1 MAEPVLEDT
10 YLTFSS
16 DFDSIT
22 IPPSSFDNFCN
33 SSSDQVGNSISD
45 LRFLIDDD
53 DGDGDFQ
60 FTLEDN
66 LYFPSGN
73 ESFAI
78 PVDDTNQEMSGDF
91 TPASELSGDCVK
103 EETEKNTNGVLIST
117 PIYCDR
123 ESPGD
128 SDCSGTTQSLSLSA
142 QESAKRKK
150 DIQEDSSEESRNN
163 KYRRLDQDGFASVVT
178 GGSEEDVEKKNVRLV
193 RNRESA
199 HLSRQRKK
207 HYVEELED
215 KVKNM
220 HSTISELSS
229 KMSYFMAENVTLRQ
243 QMGPRNGICRPPMYP
258 PLAPMAYPWMPYPA
272 YMVKPQGSQVP
283 LLPIPRLK
291 PQQSVAKVKKIKK
304 VASFSVLGLLFCLFL
319 FCALAPIVNISYG
332 EYKSNYVTDGVYDQS
347 RGRVLVVDSNRAHCG
362 GDSDQGMRRNVS
374 ETENLGPPRNSSE
387 PLVASLFVPRNEKLV
402 KIDGNLIIH
411 SVLASEKA
419 RDSETKN
426 KEGKSGVAT
435 TTKGINSPAMP
446 LPDSTRTMDMSKH
459 LYSET
464 RKALSSSGSDDA
476 LKDQLKLTSANGQM
490 QQWFREGVA
499 GSMFSS
505 GMCTEVFQFDVSA
518 TSGSIIPASPPTE
531 QSKNIDTHK
540 GKNNRRILRG
550 GLSVSDFNL
559 TKDQNSSSKENIR
572 DTKPAPSMV
581 VSVLVDPREGGDGD
595 IDEMMGETKSLS
607 RVFIVLLVDDVKY
620 VTYSCILPRPEVP
633 HLVTT

>member
-10 YLTFSS
+10 SLTFSS
-16 DFDSIT
+16 EFDSIA
-22 IPPSSFDNFCN
+22 IHPSPFDNFCN
-33 SSSDQVGNSISD
+33 SSSEQVGNSISD

-53 DGDGDFQ
+53 VGDGDGQ
-60 FTLEDN
+60 FTIEED
-66 LYFPSGN
+66 LYFPSEN

-78 PVDDTNQEMSGDF
+78 PVDAREMSGDF
-91 TPASELSGDCVK
+91 TPASGISGDCVN
-103 EETEKNTNGVLIST
+103 EDTVKNKNGVLIST
-117 PIYCDR
+117 SIYCDR
-123 ESPGD
+123 ESPRD

-142 QESAKRKK
+142 HQESAKRIKE
-150 DIQEDSSEESRNN
+150 IQEDSSEESRNN
-163 KYRRLDQDGFASVVT
+163 KYRRLDQDAFASVVT
-178 GGSEEDVEKKNVRLV
+178 GGGEEDDEKQNVRLV

-215 KVKNM
+215 KVRNM

-243 QMGPRNGICRPPMYP
+243 QMGPRNGMCRPPMYP

-304 VASFSVLGLLFCLFL
+304 VASVSVLGLLFCLFL

-347 RGRVLVVDSNRAHCG
+347 RGRVLFVDSSNKAHCG
-362 GDSDQGMRRNVS
+362 GGSDQGVRSNVS

-426 KEGKSGVAT
+426 NEGKSGVAT
-435 TTKGINSPAMP
+435 TTEGIISPAMP
-446 LPDSTRTMDMSKH
+446 LPDSSRTMDMSKH
-459 LYSET
+459 LYSES
-464 RKALSSSGSDDA
+464 RKALSSSSSHDT
-476 LKDQLKLTSANGQM
+476 LKDQLKSTTCNGKM
-490 QQWFREGVA
+490 QQWFREGIA
-499 GSMFSS
+499 GPMFSS
-505 GMCTEVFQFDVSA
+505 GMCTEVFQFDVSS

-531 QSKNIDTHK
+531 QSKNTDTHK
-540 GKNNRRILRG
+540 GKKNRRILHG

-559 TKDQNSSSKENIR
+559 TEDHNSSSKENIR

-595 IDEMMGETKSLS
+595 IDEMMGGTKSLS
-607 RVFIVLLVDDVKY
+607 PVFIVLLVDDVKY
-620 VTYSCILPRPEVP
+620 VTYSCILPRPEFP

>member
-10 YLTFSS
+10 SLTFSS

-60 FTLEDN
+60 FTSEED
-66 LYFPSGN
+66 LYFPSEN
-73 ESFAI
+73 ESFAV
-78 PVDDTNQEMSGDF
+78 PVDAREMSGDF

-150 DIQEDSSEESRNN
+150 EIQEDSREESRNN
-163 KYRRLDQDGFASVVT
+163 KYRRLDQDGFASSVT
-178 GGSEEDVEKKNVRLV
+178 GGDEEDDEKKKVRLI

-243 QMGPRNGICRPPMYP
+243 QMGPRNGMCRPSMYP
-258 PLAPMAYPWMPYPA
+258 PLAPMAYPCMPYPA
-272 YMVKPQGSQVP
+272 YMVKPQGFQVP

-304 VASFSVLGLLFCLFL
+304 VASVSVLGLLFCLFL

-332 EYKSNYVTDGVYDQS
+332 EYKSNYGVYDQS

-435 TTKGINSPAMP
+435 TTKGIISPAMP

-464 RKALSSSGSDDA
+464 PKALSSSGSDDA
-476 LKDQLKLTSANGQM
+476 LKEQLKLTTANGQM

-499 GSMFSS
+499 G
-505 GMCTEVFQFDVSA
+505 
-518 TSGSIIPASPPTE
+518 I
-531 QSKNIDTHK
+531 H
-540 GKNNRRILRG
+540 
-550 GLSVSDFNL
+550 
-559 TKDQNSSSKENIR
+559 
-572 DTKPAPSMV
+572 
-581 VSVLVDPREGGDGD
+581 
-595 IDEMMGETKSLS
+595 
-607 RVFIVLLVDDVKY
+607 
-620 VTYSCILPRPEVP
+620 
-633 HLVTT
+633 

>member
-10 YLTFSS
+10 SLTFSS

-60 FTLEDN
+60 FTSEED
-66 LYFPSGN
+66 LYFPSEN
-73 ESFAI
+73 ESFAV
-78 PVDDTNQEMSGDF
+78 PVDAREMSGGF

-150 DIQEDSSEESRNN
+150 EIQEDSREESRNN
-163 KYRRLDQDGFASVVT
+163 KYRRLDQDGFASSVT
-178 GGSEEDVEKKNVRLV
+178 GGDEEDDEKKKVRLI

-215 KVKNM
+215 K
-220 HSTISELSS
+220 
-229 KMSYFMAENVTLRQ
+229 
-243 QMGPRNGICRPPMYP
+243 QMGPRNGMCRPSMYP
-258 PLAPMAYPWMPYPA
+258 PLAPMAYPWIPYPA

-291 PQQSVAKVKKIKK
+291 PQQSVAKVKKFKK
-304 VASFSVLGLLFCLFL
+304 VASFSVVGLLFCLFL

-332 EYKSNYVTDGVYDQS
+332 EDKSNYVTDGVYDQS
-347 RGRVLVVDSNRAHCG
+347 RGRVLVVGSNRAHCG
-362 GDSDQGMRRNVS
+362 GDSDQGVRRNVS
-374 ETENLGPPRNSSE
+374 ETGNLGPPRNSSE

-426 KEGKSGVAT
+426 KEGKSG
-435 TTKGINSPAMP
+435 
-446 LPDSTRTMDMSKH
+446 
-459 LYSET
+459 
-464 RKALSSSGSDDA
+464 
-476 LKDQLKLTSANGQM
+476 
-490 QQWFREGVA
+490 
-499 GSMFSS
+499 
-505 GMCTEVFQFDVSA
+505 
-518 TSGSIIPASPPTE
+518 
-531 QSKNIDTHK
+531 
-540 GKNNRRILRG
+540 
-550 GLSVSDFNL
+550 
-559 TKDQNSSSKENIR
+559 

-595 IDEMMGETKSLS
+595 IDEMMGGTKSLS
-607 RVFIVLLVDDVKY
+607 PVFIVLLVDDVKY

-633 HLVTT
+633 HLVST

>member
-22 IPPSSFDNFCN
+22 IPPSSFDNFYN
-33 SSSDQVGNSISD
+33 SSSDQVGNSISG

-60 FTLEDN
+60 FTSEED
-66 LYFPSGN
+66 LYFPSEN
-73 ESFAI
+73 ESFAV
-78 PVDDTNQEMSGDF
+78 PVDAREMSGDF

-150 DIQEDSSEESRNN
+150 EIQEDSREESRNN

-178 GGSEEDVEKKNVRLV
+178 GGDEEDDEKKKVRLI

-243 QMGPRNGICRPPMYP
+243 QMGPRNGMCRPSMYP
-258 PLAPMAYPWMPYPA
+258 PLAPMAYPWIPYPA

-291 PQQSVAKVKKIKK
+291 PQQSVAKVKKFKK
-304 VASFSVLGLLFCLFL
+304 VASFSVVGLLFCLFL

-347 RGRVLVVDSNRAHCG
+347 RGRVLVVGSNRAHCG

-435 TTKGINSPAMP
+435 TTNKGIISPAMP

-464 RKALSSSGSDDA
+464 SKALSSSGSDDA
-476 LKDQLKLTSANGQM
+476 LKEQLKLTTANGQM

-499 GSMFSS
+499 G
-505 GMCTEVFQFDVSA
+505 
-518 TSGSIIPASPPTE
+518 I
-531 QSKNIDTHK
+531 H
-540 GKNNRRILRG
+540 
-550 GLSVSDFNL
+550 
-559 TKDQNSSSKENIR
+559 
-572 DTKPAPSMV
+572 
-581 VSVLVDPREGGDGD
+581 
-595 IDEMMGETKSLS
+595 
-607 RVFIVLLVDDVKY
+607 
-620 VTYSCILPRPEVP
+620 
-633 HLVTT
+633 